1 MQRGIGGTAF
11 EPLEKRRDREVTLG
25 PTMLVLLGLGLFTL
39 CGVCFV
45 FGYAVGQHG
54 SSPLTTGG
62 APGSTPSVTQVQ
74 NPTLSSKPAPSQSS
88 FQPRPAADAPVAGSS
103 SEPPPQTP
111 DSGQSQSAQSALVPT
126 QPPPS
131 PVVSSSPASSPATS
145 VVHTAQHGQTGGS
158 QAGGV
163 SGSAVRPAFSTSA
176 VPAGMF
182 MVQIAAVSHPEDA
195 DVLVSAL
202 RKRGYGVSVHRDPA
216 DALMHVEVGPFATR
230 TDAGAMR
237 QKLLND
243 GYNAIVQ
250 P

>member
-1 MQRGIGGTAF
+1 MQRGIGGAAF

-25 PTMLVLLGLGLFTL
+25 PTMLILLGLGLFTL

-45 FGYAVGQHG
+45 FGYAMGQHG
-54 SSPLTTGG
+54 SRPLTAG
-62 APGSTPSVTQVQ
+62 GSTPSVTQVQ
-74 NPTLSSKPAPSQSS
+74 NPTLSPKPAASQSS
-88 FQPRPAADAPVAGSS
+88 FQPRPATDVPAEGSRN
-103 SEPPPQTP
+103 EPPAQTP
-111 DSGQSQSAQSALVPT
+111 DTNQATQSKPAPT
-126 QPPPS
+126 QPTQS
-131 PVVSSSPASSPATS
+131 PAVSSPPASSPAPPA
-145 VVHTAQHGQTGGS
+145 VHAALPGQTGGS
-158 QAGGV
+158 QSSEAG
-163 SGSAVRPAFSTSA
+163 GSAVRPALTPA

-182 MVQIAAVSHPEDA
+182 MVQIAAVSHLEDA
-195 DVLVSAL
+195 DVLVGAL

-230 TDAGAMR
+230 IDAGAMR

>member
-1 MQRGIGGTAF
+1 MLRGIGGAAF

-25 PTMLVLLGLGLFTL
+25 PTMLILLGLGLFTL

-45 FGYAVGQHG
+45 FGYAMGQHV
-54 SSPLTTGG
+54 SPPLTAGG
-62 APGSTPSVTQVQ
+62 TPGSAPSVTQVQ

-88 FQPRPAADAPVAGSS
+88 FQPRPASDASGTGAPN
-103 SEPPPQTP
+103 EP
-111 DSGQSQSAQSALVPT
+111 SAQKQETSQAT
-126 QPPPS
+126 QSTPPPS
-131 PVVSSSPASSPATS
+131 QPAQNPAVSSPPATS
-145 VVHTAQHGQTGGS
+145 PAQPAVHAALPGQTGGP
-158 QAGGV
+158 QAGGA
-163 SGSAVRPAFSTSA
+163 SGSAVRPAFTTNA

-182 MVQIAAVSHPEDA
+182 MVQIAAVSHLEDA

-202 RKRGYGVSVHRDPA
+202 RKRGYSVSVHRDPA
-216 DALMHVEVGPFATR
+216 DALMHVEVGPFSNR